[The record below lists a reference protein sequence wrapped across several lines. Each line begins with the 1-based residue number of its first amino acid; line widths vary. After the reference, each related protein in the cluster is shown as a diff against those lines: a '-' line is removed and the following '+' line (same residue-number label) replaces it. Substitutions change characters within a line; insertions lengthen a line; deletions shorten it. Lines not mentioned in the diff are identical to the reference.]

1 MKDFI
6 PRFISSIIYVLSIF
20 GSIYFGYKSF
30 IILMIVFC
38 IIIIVEYG
46 KILRKNE
53 QHIRSIKLNDNNTL
67 GSKINIFIKTEFVL
81 ICFALIFGLIP
92 LFKNDYKSNSFE
104 LYTIE
109 TTFLISSIFI
119 YFILIYFLINKKP
132 FFKND
137 NLSMI
142 WPLISVVNSFML
154 IIYSVFSFDFNDY
167 TKIILCYLFLIW
179 GIDSIGYIV
188 GVNLGKNKLNETLS
202 PNKTIEGA
210 AGSLLFSLS
219 FSFLISFIFNINLI
233 LTIIICV
240 LTCFFAV
247 IGDLIQSK
255 IKRELKIK
263 DFGKLLPG
271 HGGLYDRFDSV
282 IFSFPLAYL
291 MLKIYLIN
299 VS

>member
-1 MKDFI
+1 
-6 PRFISSIIYVLSIF
+6 
-20 GSIYFGYKSF
+20 
-30 IILMIVFC
+30 
-38 IIIIVEYG
+38 
-46 KILRKNE
+46 
-53 QHIRSIKLNDNNTL
+53 
-67 GSKINIFIKTEFVL
+67 
-81 ICFALIFGLIP
+81 
-92 LFKNDYKSNSFE
+92 
-104 LYTIE
+104 
-109 TTFLISSIFI
+109 
-119 YFILIYFLINKKP
+119 
-132 FFKND
+132 
-137 NLSMI
+137 MI

-154 IIYSVFSFDFNDY
+154 IIYSVFSFDFIDY

-188 GVNLGKNKLNETLS
+188 GVNLGKTKLNETLS

-210 AGSLLFSLS
+210 AGSLIFSLS

-233 LTIIICV
+233 LTIITLCSNM
-240 LTCFFAV
+240 LLCCYWRFN
-247 IGDLIQSK
+247 QSK

-282 IFSFPLAYL
+282 IFSFPILAYL

>member
-53 QHIRSIKLNDNNTL
+53 QHIRSIKLNDKNTI

-109 TTFLISSIFI
+109 
-119 YFILIYFLINKKP
+119 
-132 FFKND
+132 
-137 NLSMI
+137 
-142 WPLISVVNSFML
+142 
-154 IIYSVFSFDFNDY
+154 
-167 TKIILCYLFLIW
+167 LFHL
-179 GIDSIGYIV
+179 
-188 GVNLGKNKLNETLS
+188 
-202 PNKTIEGA
+202 
-210 AGSLLFSLS
+210 
-219 FSFLISFIFNINLI
+219 
-233 LTIIICV
+233 
-240 LTCFFAV
+240 
-247 IGDLIQSK
+247 
-255 IKRELKIK
+255 
-263 DFGKLLPG
+263 
-271 HGGLYDRFDSV
+271 
-282 IFSFPLAYL
+282 
-291 MLKIYLIN
+291 
-299 VS
+299 